1 MDIFHPEQWHDFFLL
16 VGTGAA
22 TLTGLIFIALTIHL
36 RTITQ
41 DMVHRG
47 RALSSLNGL
56 VVIFLQ
62 CSFILLPQQKH
73 TIIGFE
79 LLLLALVGF
88 AVFFIGVFRT
98 VKSSSRSPTYSVDRA
113 LMGFALYVIEIIGSI
128 ILISGHI
135 SGLYIAAIGILAT
148 LFFIVTGAWIL
159 VVGPAAKS

>member
-88 AVFFIGVFRT
+88 AVFFI
-98 VKSSSRSPTYSVDRA
+98 
-113 LMGFALYVIEIIGSI
+113 
-128 ILISGHI
+128 SGHI